1 MVELFSDLR
10 LIVGQVK
17 GELDARDS
25 RMQEY
30 LNQVKHLQ
38 LGFGSF
44 TLQQIPRSRNMHADS
59 LSTLATSSHRACL

>member
-1 MVELFSDLR
+1 MVELFSDSR

-30 LNQVKHLQ
+30 LNQVRHLQ
-38 LGFGSF
+38 SGFGSF
-44 TLQQIPRSRNMHADS
+44 TLQQISRNINMHADS
-59 LSTLATSSHRACL
+59 LATLVTSLA